1 MVQLDELTVKFIGEF
16 ITTVSLAT
24 TVGIPYVF
32 LKDYSM
38 KDAIKIMT
46 KVDLFDCYKLTS
58 KEFKEKYQDLFK

>member
-24 TVGIPYVF
+24 TAGIPYVF